1 MKNQN
6 KKPIAILTIH
16 RASKMDQGTIL
27 RVQNWLKKLAKDLKK
42 EKENYA
48 NKFRARLF

>member
-1 MKNQN
+1 MKNEN

-16 RASKMDQGTIL
+16 RASKMDQRTVL
-27 RVQNWLKKLAKDLKK
+27 RVQNWLRKLAKDFKK